1 MEKRL
6 EELFNNSS
14 LTVEELRNVFIKD
27 LVPLVHGIA
36 VQPHSYT
43 TVGIACMNEVLGHI
57 EVVAHNARKGIVG

>member
-27 LVPLVHGIA
+27 LVPLVVIISFG
-36 VQPHSYT
+36 
-43 TVGIACMNEVLGHI
+43 
-57 EVVAHNARKGIVG
+57 

>member
-27 LVPLVHGIA
+27 LVPLH
-36 VQPHSYT
+36 
-43 TVGIACMNEVLGHI
+43 
-57 EVVAHNARKGIVG
+57 AREEQGLL